1 MTQAYAPSQVMTRF
15 PAFLRPFIGQG
26 PMVIGVRIVAAGLA
40 FVAQVLAS
48 RLIGAEDFGRYAL
61 ALVWLLIL
69 GHFATLGT
77 NQLVCRY
84 LSSYTVKGET
94 DRALGL
100 LYFVIMLS
108 GGTSLLVATTGLLAV
123 HSGFFDLPD
132 VTVTLATMV
141 LLFMPLLTLQDY
153 LEAIS
158 RGLDKPLRGIAP
170 SYLTRH
176 VAVIIGIAL
185 VVVLGLDANA
195 VVLLSFTLTGLVVTL
210 VLQASL
216 LHRSLRRALGKTSPV
231 YNRKSWFWTALPMA
245 GIDLTKLLFKNGD
258 VLILGL
264 FVAPELVATYF
275 AATRISQ
282 ILDYVPYSVTAT
294 TAQKYAAHHARGD
307 RFRLQRLIAKAS
319 LANVV
324 LSAII
329 ALAIGL
335 AAPWLLSLFGPS
347 YGEGAQIVVILACG
361 LVASALFGPGED
373 VLNMLGQERVC
384 SFVHIV
390 VLLVALALYLI
401 FVPMFGIVAAACITS
416 LALVLRDMLLAFFA
430 YRNLGLLLPVGFGF
444 ASH

>member
-1 MTQAYAPSQVMTRF
+1 
-15 PAFLRPFIGQG
+15 
-26 PMVIGVRIVAAGLA
+26 MVIGVRVVAAGLA
-40 FVAQVLAS
+40 LVAQVLAS

-100 LYFVIMLS
+100 LYFVITLS
-108 GGTSLLVATTGLLAV
+108 GGTSFVIAAAGLAAV
-123 HSGFFDLPD
+123 YSGFFDLPD

-158 RGLDKPLRGIAP
+158 RGLDKPLFGIAP
-170 SYLTRH
+170 SYLVRH
-176 VAVIIGIAL
+176 LAVVIGVS
-185 VVVLGLDANA
+185 VVFLLGINADAI
-195 VVLLSFTLTGLVVTL
+195 VLLSFTITGLVVTL

-216 LHRSLRRALGKTSPV
+216 IHRSLRRALGKASPV
-231 YNRKSWFWTALPMA
+231 FHRKSWFWTALPIA

-282 ILDYVPYSVTAT
+282 ILDYVPYGVTAA

-307 RFRLQRLIAKAS
+307 RVSLQRLIAKAS
-319 LANVV
+319 LANVL
-324 LSAII
+324 LSIVI
-329 ALAIGL
+329 ALVIGL
-335 AAPWLLSLFGPS
+335 GSSWLLSLFGPS
-347 YGEGAQIVVILACG
+347 YSDGAQIVVILACG
-361 LVASALFGPGED
+361 LTASALFGPGED
-373 VLNMLGQERVC
+373 VLNMLGQERIC
-384 SFVHIV
+384 SLVHIA
-390 VLLVALALYLI
+390 VLLVALSLYFA
-401 FVPMFGIVAAACITS
+401 FVPTFGIVAAACITS

-430 YRNLGLLLPVGFGF
+430 YRKLGLLLPVGIGF
-444 ASH
+444 VSH